1 MSSILKVDTIQD
13 QSGNNIISES
23 SDTITIGASGDT
35 VNVVG
40 TLQNNGAAIPG
51 DISSVVAGTGLSG
64 GGTSGAVTLNV
75 EAAQSGI
82 TSLGTITTFRST
94 GIDDNADALAI
105 TIDSSEQV
113 GIGTASPSAQ
123 LHIVGSD
130 TSDQVIIE
138 NTDAGTSS
146 APDLVLYRNTASPAV
161 GDDLGRIEFRGRS
174 STGALTNYAYM
185 YAISNDPTNGSED
198 GQLFLGGLINGA
210 DRSWLS
216 LKGDEVVVND
226 SSNDMDFRVESNN
239 ETHSLFVQGSS
250 GRVMINTSTNTS
262 PQPALEVKSHG
273 STLPAIVAQ
282 GGTSTSSGSIL
293 IFRNG
298 SGSEVGGVSMSN
310 LNAGSSVSFN
320 TSSDYRLKENV
331 SYDFDATT
339 RLKQLKPARF
349 NFIADANTTVDGFIA
364 HEVSDIVPEAITK
377 EKNAIQVWLQGEE
390 LPEGVSVG
398 DNKLDADGNT
408 IPDYQGIDQ
417 SKLVPLLVKT
427 IQELEARITALES

>member
-13 QSGNNIISES
+13 TAGNNIISES

-146 APDLVLYRNTASPAV
+146 APDLVLYRNTASPAG

>member
-13 QSGNNIISES
+13 QSGNNIINES

-82 TSLGTITTFRST
+82 TSLGTITSFRST

-105 TIDSSEQV
+105 TIDSSERV
-113 GIGTASPSAQ
+113 GI
-123 LHIVGSD
+123 
-130 TSDQVIIE
+130 
-138 NTDAGTSS
+138 
-146 APDLVLYRNTASPAV
+146 NTASPQFPLEV
-161 GDDLGRIEFRGRS
+161 NGVTLVNGNLVV
-174 STGALTNYAYM
+174 TGGTD
-185 YAISNDPTNGSED
+185 S
-198 GQLFLGGLINGA
+198 A
-210 DRSWLS
+210 DRRASITHDGS
-216 LKGDEVVVND
+216 SMILKASGNSTNKNIIFEKSGDGSGDET
-226 SSNDMDFRVESNN
+226 MR
-239 ETHSLFVQGSS
+239 
-250 GRVMINTSTNTS
+250 INTSGNVGIQQTN
-262 PQPALEVKSHG
+262 PAYTVEIGDADSGRGMMFNLYSNVGQIKTRASSTDSQTHMNFEAGLASAGTIKTNNG
-273 STLPAIVAQ
+273 ST
-282 GGTSTSSGSIL
+282 SY
-293 IFRNG
+293 
-298 SGSEVGGVSMSN
+298 
-310 LNAGSSVSFN
+310 N

-331 SYDFDATT
+331 DYDWEATT

-349 NFIADANTTVDGFIA
+349 NWIADSDNTILDGFIA
-364 HEVSDIVPEAITK
+364 HEVTNIVPEAVSG
-377 EKNAIQVWLQGEE
+377 EKDAIQVWLQGEE

-417 SKLVPLLVKT
+417 SKLVPLLIKT
-427 IQELEARITALES
+427 IQELEARITTLEG

>member
-13 QSGNNIISES
+13 TAGNNIISES

-146 APDLVLYRNTASPAV
+146 APDLVLYRNTASPAG

-364 HEVSDIVPEAITK
+364 HEVSDIIPEAITK

>member
-13 QSGNNIISES
+13 TAGNNIISES